1 MSRLRGKE
9 LAAFLGLAFVWSGNW
24 LVIRI
29 GLRDLP
35 PFLFAGARMV
45 IATLLLL
52 VLVRG
57 SAKATPGERR
67 WIALVG
73 LLQIGVSYG
82 CVYTAEQWIDSGLA
96 AVFFATFPIWIAILG
111 HFALGNAGERLTA
124 RTSVAA
130 VLGLAGIAVLESPAL
145 ARAASER
152 PPGLLAGGLLM
163 IASAM
168 ASAVAAIVIKKRLPH
183 VPARRNTLGQAVAGG
198 AALLAASLAVERGA
212 PVRWTP
218 SAAAAVIYLGIVG
231 TLIFVGSQW
240 LVPRVSVAVVGAFP
254 IVNTLLAVL
263 WGAALAKEPVTAR
276 GAVATALILAGVVL
290 ATGAGVRPPSP
301 SARPGPLA
309 PAGSA

>member
-9 LAAFLGLAFVWSGNW
+9 LAAFLGLSFLWSGNW

-35 PFLFAGARMV
+35 PFLFAGGRMV

-52 VLVRG
+52 VLARS
-57 SAKATPGERR
+57 SAKATPTERK

-111 HFALGNAGERLTA
+111 HLALEDERLTA
-124 RTSVAA
+124 RTVLAA
-130 VLGLAGIAVLESPAL
+130 GLGLSGIAVLEWPAL

-163 IASAM
+163 ITSAL

-183 VPARRNTLGQAVAGG
+183 VPARRNVLGQAVTGG
-198 AALLAASLAVERGA
+198 AALLAASLAVERSA

-218 SAAAAVIYLGIVG
+218 SSAGAVLYLGIVG

-254 IVNTLLAVL
+254 IVNTLLAIL
-263 WGAALAKEPVTAR
+263 WGTALAKEPFTAR
-276 GAVATALILAGVVL
+276 GALATALILAGVIL
-290 ATGAGVRPPSP
+290 ATGVQGPSP
-301 SARPGPLA
+301 AIRPGPLA
-309 PAGSA
+309 RAGSA